1 MNKKFIVGL
10 TGGIGSGKST
20 IAGAFKRLGVRVID
34 ADHASRAV
42 VEPGSDALSAII
54 NHFSDDQLLIDG
66 QLNRAVLRE
75 IIFNNPEQK
84 VWLEELLHPLIGEW
98 ITMQI
103 QQPSSSPY
111 VILES
116 PLLFETDQY
125 KSVNT
130 SLLVD
135 LSPELQK
142 HRASK
147 RDGVTTEQIQ
157 AIIDTQMSRERKISV
172 ANYIFDNSLTL
183 ESIDKRVLNLHHQFE
198 NLAQS
203 K

>member
-34 ADHASRAV
+34 ADQASRAV
-42 VEPGSDALSAII
+42 VETGSDALSAII

-98 ITMQI
+98 ITMQV

-111 VILES
+111 IILES

-135 LSPELQK
+135 LSPDLQK

-147 RDGVTTEQIQ
+147 RDGVSTEQIQ
-157 AIIDTQMSRERKISV
+157 AIIDTQMSRERKISI

>member
-1 MNKKFIVGL
+1 MSKKYIVGL

-20 IAGAFKRLGVRVID
+20 VAEAFKRLGIRVID
-34 ADHASRAV
+34 ADQASRAV
-42 VEPGSDALSAII
+42 VEPGSKALSVIV
-54 NHFSDDQLLIDG
+54 NHFADQQLLVDG
-66 QLNRAVLRE
+66 QLNRAALRE
-75 IIFNNPEQK
+75 IIFKNPEQK

-111 VILES
+111 IILES

-135 LSPELQK
+135 LSPDLQK

-147 RDGVTTEQIQ
+147 RDGVSTEQIQ
-157 AIIDTQMSRERKISV
+157 AIIDTQMSRERKISL
-172 ANYIFDNSLTL
+172 ADYIFDNSLTI
-183 ESIDKRVLNLHHQFE
+183 ESIDQRGLDLHCQFE

-203 K
+203 N

>member
-34 ADHASRAV
+34 ADQASRAL
-42 VEPGSDALSAII
+42 VEPWSDALSAII

-75 IIFNNPEQK
+75 IIFDNPEQK

-111 VILES
+111 IILES

-135 LSPELQK
+135 LSPDLQK

-147 RDGVTTEQIQ
+147 RDGVSTEQIQ
-157 AIIDTQMSRERKISV
+157 AIIDTQMSRERKISI

>member
-1 MNKKFIVGL
+1 MNKKYIVGL

-34 ADHASRAV
+34 ADQASRAV
-42 VEPGSDALSAII
+42 VQPGSDALSAII

-66 QLNRAVLRE
+66 QLNRAALRE
-75 IIFNNPEQK
+75 IIFKSPEQK

-98 ITMQI
+98 IAMQI

-111 VILES
+111 IILES

-135 LSPELQK
+135 LSPDLQK

-147 RDGVTTEQIQ
+147 RDGVSTKQIQ
-157 AIIDTQMSRERKISV
+157 AIIDTQMSRERKISI